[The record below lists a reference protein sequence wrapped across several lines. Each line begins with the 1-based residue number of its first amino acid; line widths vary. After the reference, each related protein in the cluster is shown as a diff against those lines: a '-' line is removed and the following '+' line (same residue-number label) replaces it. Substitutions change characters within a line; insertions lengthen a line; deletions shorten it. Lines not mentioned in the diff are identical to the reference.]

1 MISGHT
7 RRASVFVNPS
17 FNPSLKLCLI
27 TLSIFK
33 TIKIIR
39 NILAESTKSTDGWTS
54 PITSEGSS
62 EATILGATAESLY
75 PTLEGQNET
84 GMPTHEFNGVKDFP
98 QLGLSDNESHPTV
111 YQKIKN
117 GLIDDICEGV
127 IKDMNT
133 YGLCALDRF
142 MGDEIG
148 LSVLSEVLNVY
159 SAGLFKDGQLV
170 SNRAGANDSRTIRS
184 DQIAWL
190 DGKEEKCP
198 NIGLL
203 ISQVD
208 AIIMRA
214 NKMQNNGKL
223 GEYTINQRTKVR
235 YGLNINLTKKSKK
248 RN

>member
-1 MISGHT
+1 M
-7 RRASVFVNPS
+7 
-17 FNPSLKLCLI
+17 
-27 TLSIFK
+27 
-33 TIKIIR
+33 
-39 NILAESTKSTDGWTS
+39 
-54 PITSEGSS
+54 
-62 EATILGATAESLY
+62 GATAESLN
-75 PTLEGQNET
+75 PTLEGQNEA
-84 GMPTHEFNGVKDFP
+84 GMPSHEFNGMIDFP
-98 QLGLSDNESHPTV
+98 QLGLSDNESQLTV

-148 LSVLSEVLNVY
+148 LSVLDEVLNVY

-170 SNRAGANDSRTIRS
+170 SNAGANDSRTIRS

-190 DGKEEKCP
+190 HGKEEKCP

-214 NKMQNNGKL
+214 NKMHNNGKL

-235 YGLNINLTKKSKK
+235 CNLNINVQTSHSIPLFYIIPIFFSCFQELSPFL
-248 RN
+248 RLFAQI